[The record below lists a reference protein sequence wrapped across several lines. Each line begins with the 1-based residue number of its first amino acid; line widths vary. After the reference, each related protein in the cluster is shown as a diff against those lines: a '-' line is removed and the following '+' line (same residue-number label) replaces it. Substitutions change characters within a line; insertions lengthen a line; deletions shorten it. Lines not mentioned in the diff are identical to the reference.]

1 MKTHY
6 VWIIFA
12 AVLVLPLGSMA
23 ASNATTRRLLD
34 PSLRGIMTTPIGTV
48 SSTGKIRNDK
58 VLVPIQ
64 EKMDPRRIQVAVR
77 DGGRLRVTTNNIERT
92 ATETNIALEAG
103 KLSFV
108 KFSERSGQ
116 NLSTNKVYLDG
127 VAMLPL
133 SAGRVLSARMF
144 MLLSKNAMR
153 WDPKSSVYTNT
164 LMVGID
170 ADGPE
175 ILERIKTQMVALAQ
189 ADVDLDSE
197 LVQIDLSGG
206 NGIRRIGVW
215 LGSYKAMGSVT
226 AISEF
231 GEARISIPVE
241 RFGLGGMIGLILPGP
256 LLFAAVIGG
265 AIGGL
270 LRAAQKKFK
279 RLPWLV
285 CEGILVGIVVVA
297 ALSAGFQ
304 LGNVGSSMVAK
315 AVGVF
320 AVAAL
325 SGFVGAV
332 LLDKL
337 AKQFSPGKDS

>member
-34 PSLRGIMTTPIGTV
+34 PSLRRVMTTPVGTV
-48 SSTGKIRNDK
+48 SSTGRIRNDK

-64 EKMDPRRIQVAVR
+64 SKVDPRRIQVAVR
-77 DGGRLRVTTNNIERT
+77 DGEQVRITTNNVERT
-92 ATETNIALEAG
+92 ATETNLALELG

-108 KFSERSGQ
+108 KYADSSGQ
-116 NLSTNKVYLDG
+116 DLSTNKVYLDG
-127 VAMLPL
+127 VAILPL
-133 SAGRVLSARMF
+133 SATRVIKARMF
-144 MLLSKNAMR
+144 MLLGRNSMY
-153 WDPKSSVYTNT
+153 WEPECSLYTNT
-164 LMVGID
+164 LLIGIETTEPD
-170 ADGPE
+170 
-175 ILERIKTQMVALAQ
+175 IRQHLKTQKVDLALA
-189 ADVDLDSE
+189 DV
-197 LVQIDLSGG
+197 Q
-206 NGIRRIGVW
+206 
-215 LGSYKAMGSVT
+215 LGSPFVEINVGQGEATRTVGMWSRDYRDNPALT
-226 AISEF
+226 AFSEF
-231 GEARISIPVE
+231 GEARISFPME
-241 RFGLGGMIGLILPGP
+241 RFGVGKMIGLIMPGH
-256 LLFAAVIGG
+256 LLVAAVIGG

-304 LGNVGSSMVAK
+304 LGNVGSNMVAK

-325 SGFVGAV
+325 AGFVGAV